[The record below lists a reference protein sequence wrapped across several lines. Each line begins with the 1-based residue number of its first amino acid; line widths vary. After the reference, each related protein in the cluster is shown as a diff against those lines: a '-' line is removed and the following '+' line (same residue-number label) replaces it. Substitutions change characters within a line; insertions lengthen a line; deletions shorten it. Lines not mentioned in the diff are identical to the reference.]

1 MTASLPNLPHL
12 FPPLDVV
19 TNPDL
24 FYIRFHGRNTR
35 GWQSGKMQQ
44 QFDYDYS
51 DNELREWTDATIESM
66 SRQATSGV
74 IFFNNHFRGQAPRNA
89 ERMIELLT
97 EQGVARIQNP
107 PDPRKPPQN
116 ITEKN

>member
-1 MTASLPNLPHL
+1 
-12 FPPLDVV
+12 
-19 TNPDL
+19 
-24 FYIRFHGRNTR
+24 
-35 GWQSGKMQQ
+35 MQQ